1 MPDGVVRYPVLG
13 RRRAAATLA
22 GMFAFTLLSSRV
34 GLAQEAPSVAPLPAG
49 SLNANAELLEELRTL
64 RREMNEAKANVER
77 LQGELTT
84 LRAYQTTPPP
94 PVQSSPAPLEPG
106 TGQGVPDQPINGGG
120 GPTSPYPFGPEGP
133 AEPLEPG
140 RGQGVPDEPEAP
152 PESGPDEQSWGNP
165 GVFFHDAKRKAAA
178 GDAFP
183 LKGTYRYN
191 GNATG
196 ALGGG
201 GYFHISDENEEFT
214 ANLTNQ
220 ITIDGAFFDR
230 QNMPTAF
237 QGFFVPFART
247 FLYGNITKNWKYQIG
262 TQGFVGQ
269 FNLLDMWMAYS
280 FGDWL
285 TIRAGKGLT
294 PPLYEYYAF
303 TPALEPVITN
313 SPVFQ
318 FAGKRQLGVM
328 ATGSLF
334 GNRMQYWSGIGNSGT
349 SFFYDLN
356 RNMEYNGAVTFK
368 PFQDSKTVLNGLGGG
383 VGGSVGE
390 QHYSL
395 AQGNISFLNGA
406 GEPTTNGGFINAS
419 GVPFFIYNSN
429 VNANG
434 LRSRI
439 APHVFWFGRFSVLA
453 EYMNFSRELSDG
465 QTRGR
470 STQRAF
476 YVNASYFLTGERD
489 FNGSGFQAYS
499 TVAPLRPFMPSRNE
513 WGPGAWQIAAQYSM
527 VNVGTGDFARG
538 FADPNKYT
546 NRLDS
551 VMVGLNWW
559 PNKYTRLS
567 IDYLW
572 NGLNN
577 AIPINGP
584 APIDTFSTVWMR
596 FAMFF

>member
-1 MPDGVVRYPVLG
+1 MPDGDTRKTLIG
-13 RRRAAATLA
+13 RRRPTKLA
-22 GMFAFTLLSSRV
+22 SLLAIVLIAGRV
-34 GLAQEAPSVAPLPAG
+34 SLAQEAPTAPPLPA
-49 SLNANAELLEELRTL
+49 SSVSADSELLKELREL
-64 RREMNEAKANVER
+64 RREVKEAKADVGR
-77 LQGELTT
+77 LQGELSTI
-84 LRAYQTTPPP
+84 RAYQSTPAP
-94 PVQSSPAPLEPG
+94 PVQHAPEPSSPGYDLQEG
-106 TGQGVPDQPINGGG
+106 TGQGR
-120 GPTSPYPFGPEGP
+120 PEGKGETTDEDAGVGDFP
-133 AEPLEPG
+133 VPLT
-140 RGQGVPDEPEAP
+140 
-152 PESGPDEQSWGNP
+152 QS
-165 GVFFHDAKRKAAA
+165 FHDAKRKTGA
-178 GDAFP
+178 GDNFP
-183 LKGTYRYN
+183 LKGSYRYN
-191 GNATG
+191 GKGTG

-201 GYFHISDENEEFT
+201 GYFHIGDENDEFT
-214 ANLTNQ
+214 LNLTNQ

-230 QNMPTAF
+230 QNMPTSF

-247 FLYGNITKNWKYQIG
+247 FLYGNITKDWKYQIG
-262 TQGFVGQ
+262 TQGFAGQ
-269 FNLLDMWMAYS
+269 FNLLDMWMSYS

-285 TIRAGKGLT
+285 TLRAGKGLS

-303 TPALEPVITN
+303 SPALEPVITN

-328 ATGSLF
+328 ATGNLF
-334 GNRMQYWSGIGNSGT
+334 NKRMQYWSGIGNSGT

-356 RNMEYNGAVTFK
+356 RNVEYNGAVTFK
-368 PFQDSKTVLNGLGGG
+368 PFENSTTALNGLGGG

-395 AQGNISFLNGA
+395 QQSNVSFLNGA
-406 GEPTTNGGFINAS
+406 GEPTTNSAFINAS
-419 GVPFFIYNSN
+419 GVPFFTYNSN
-429 VNANG
+429 VSANG

-439 APHVFWFGRFSVLA
+439 APHIFWFGRFSFLA
-453 EYMNFSRELSDG
+453 EYMNFSRQLTDG
-465 QTRGR
+465 VTSGR

-489 FNGSGFQAYS
+489 FSGSGFQAYS
-499 TVAPLRPFMPSRNE
+499 TVTPLRPFIPSRGE
-513 WGPGAWQIAAQYSM
+513 WGPGAWQIAAQYAM
-527 VNVGTGDFARG
+527 VNTGTGDFARG
-538 FADPNKYT
+538 FADPTTST

-567 IDYLW
+567 FDYLW

-577 AIPINGP
+577 AIPLNGP